1 MKINPQLR
9 PLAAGLQLA
18 ALALFVGQSYAG
30 NTWDGGGG
38 DNNWGTG
45 ANWSPDGSPAPGS
58 GNDIFFGGSTRLSP
72 FNNYTNF
79 DDWRNITFNSGAG
92 AFNLFGNS
100 IDLFGKIEN
109 LSSNGQS
116 VSLTSI
122 ALNSANNE
130 FNPVNGNLTIFST
143 NIFTNGNQLKIF
155 GNNGNTLTF
164 SSGTVIQ
171 QGGSVSLNQNST
183 VIYNSAH
190 TYTGDT
196 FVNAGKLQFN
206 TGSSATST
214 TIRIGDTSGS
224 ANAEMGLIA
233 ETGGQTLGNTIV
245 SRAGSSGVRSI
256 NSQNTSGTNTLNG
269 VIALDAAMTITQALG
284 GNLSLSGSFFDVKQ
298 QALTVNA
305 LGSVD
310 ISKPLNS
317 SFASGGSLIKQGSGT
332 LVLSNTS
339 NNYTGTNN
347 TTLNANG
354 TQIAAGTLAIAA
366 DTSLGLAPAGA
377 YNNLQFTGTGTLRS
391 NASISLNSNRNISIA
406 SAATATFDNNGNT
419 LTVNGVINGTGGN
432 LVSAGSGT
440 TALTADNTYTGT
452 TTISAGT
459 LQIGNATST
468 GSLGSG
474 AVTNDAALVFNRSG
488 NFTLSNAISGS
499 GSLAQSGSNTITIA
513 SANTYTGSTTVNSGT
528 LLVSA
533 NQALGT
539 AAAGTTVNSGA
550 ALHLSAVNYSTA
562 EALSINGAGVGG
574 TGSLYNVTGS
584 STYAGQITAVTNAT
598 IGAATGSVLTLTGGL
613 VKDGTTLTVSGPG
626 RVNVNTV
633 GISGASANS
642 DLIVNAASLVTTVAS
657 TYNGPTS
664 VTNSGTLVANNTSG
678 SATGTGNVTVSNNS
692 TLSGTG
698 AVNAGSG
705 NFVTINGTL
714 QVGDSTL
721 GSPVASSLTLNSGGG
736 STVLGSGSL
745 LQFDLFSRGGDLSGT
760 ASAADYIRLFGG
772 LDATAGGT
780 LVIANNGVTGF
791 ALGDKW
797 RLFDLSG
804 PGTIS
809 GMLGLDYSSLGLGPS
824 LSASFDS
831 GTGIFSIVPEPSR
844 MVLLFM
850 GTLGVMLRRRRR

>member
-9 PLAAGLQLA
+9 PLVAGLQLA

-155 GNNGNTLTF
+155 GNNGNTLTL

-233 ETGGQTLGNTIV
+233 ATGGQTLGNTIV

-347 TTLNANG
+347 STLNANG

-377 YNNLQFTGTGTLRS
+377 YNNIQFTGTGTLRS

-440 TALTADNTYTGT
+440 TVLTADNTYTGT

-513 SANTYTGSTTVNSGT
+513 SANTYTGPTTVNSGT

-598 IGAATGSVLTLTGGL
+598 IGAASGSVLTLTGGL

-642 DLIVNAASLVTTVAS
+642 DLIVNAATLVTTVAS

-678 SATGTGNVTVSNNS
+678 SATGTGNVTVSSNS

-714 QVGDSTL
+714 QIGDSTL
-721 GSPVASSLTLNSGGG
+721 GSPVASSFTLNSGGG
-736 STVLGSGSL
+736 STVLGSSSL

-809 GMLGLDYSSLGLGPS
+809 GMLGLNYSSLGLGPS